1 MSSLTKV
8 KTVRL
13 TGNTKLASVTPPSST
28 VLAEPVAP
36 ISVVL
41 YSNALT
47 GEYTKAVAGSETTP
61 YAQVL
66 SNQLNLQV
74 SKHLLKLMLLK
85 LIGQLLEVL
94 LLLQDIRLSHIICM
108 SMLLLLLVE
117 LQQIH

>member
-1 MSSLTKV
+1 MSSSLPSIKV

-28 VLAEPVAP
+28 VLVEPVAP

-61 YAQVL
+61 YAQVAIK
-66 SNQLNLQV
+66 ST
-74 SKHLLKLMLLK
+74 
-85 LIGQLLEVL
+85 
-94 LLLQDIRLSHIICM
+94 
-108 SMLLLLLVE
+108 E
-117 LQQIH
+117 LAGFKTFIEAYAYQN